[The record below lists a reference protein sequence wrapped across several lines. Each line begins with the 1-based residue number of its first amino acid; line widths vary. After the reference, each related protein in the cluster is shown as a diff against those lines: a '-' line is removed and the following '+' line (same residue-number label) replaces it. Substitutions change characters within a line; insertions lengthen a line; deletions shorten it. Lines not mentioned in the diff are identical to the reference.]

1 MLLFWFISSIRK
13 LAYRFNLK
21 KSFKVEAPVI
31 IVGNISVGG
40 NGKTPLVV
48 TLVEWLIEAGYKPG
62 VLSRG
67 YGGKTT
73 YPATVGENSLANH
86 VGDEPLLMRQR
97 LSCPIVVD
105 PRRARGGKYLVEQH
119 KCDVIVCD
127 DGLQHYRL
135 KRDIEIVVVDGV
147 RLFGNGCLLPM
158 GPLRETQ
165 GRLGSADYVVFN
177 GRPNNSALMHKDN
190 HYCMDLIPTDLV
202 NLADLNLKKPLAEIS
217 SSVVA
222 VAGIGF
228 PQRFF
233 NLLSAYGIK
242 LEKTLSFVDHHQF
255 SEQDIPQGTILMTEK
270 DAVKCKHFAQPD
282 WWFLPVN
289 AQLCEQFKLQL
300 LEKLAKSKR

>member
-1 MLLFWFISSIRK
+1 MLLFWIISSLRR
-13 LAYRFNLK
+13 LAYRCNFK
-21 KSFKVEAPVI
+21 KSIKIEAPVI

-67 YGGKTT
+67 YGGKTI
-73 YPATVGENSLANH
+73 YPASVDENSLAIH

-97 LSCPIVVD
+97 VDCPIVVD
-105 PRRARGGKYLVEQH
+105 PKRPRGGKYLVEH
-119 KCDVIVCD
+119 HNCNVIVCD

-165 GRLGSADYVVFN
+165 QRLGSADYVVFN
-177 GRPNNSALMHKDN
+177 GKPDDSVLMQRKN
-190 HYCMDLIPTDLV
+190 HYSMDLVPTNLI
-202 NLADLNLKKPLAEIS
+202 NLADSTLKKPLKELT

-222 VAGIGF
+222 LAGIGY

-233 NLLSAYGIK
+233 DLLNTNGIK

-255 SEQDIPQGTILMTEK
+255 SEQDIPQGVVLMTEK
-270 DAVKCKHFAQPD
+270 DAVKCQHFAQPD

-289 AQLCEQFKLQL
+289 AKLSEQFRLQI
-300 LEKLAKSKR
+300 LEKLAKFKR

>member
-1 MLLFWFISSIRK
+1 MLLFWIISSLRR
-13 LAYRFNLK
+13 LAYRCNFK
-21 KSFKVEAPVI
+21 KSIKIEAPVI

-67 YGGKTT
+67 YGGKTI
-73 YPATVGENSLANH
+73 YPASVDENSLAIH

-97 LSCPIVVD
+97 VDCPIVVD
-105 PRRARGGKYLVEQH
+105 SKRPRGGKYLVEH
-119 KCDVIVCD
+119 HNCNVIVCD

-165 GRLGSADYVVFN
+165 QRLRSADYVVFN
-177 GRPNNSALMHKDN
+177 GKPDDSDLMQRKN
-190 HYCMDLIPTDLV
+190 HYSMDLVPTNLI
-202 NLADLNLKKPLAEIS
+202 NLADSTLKKPLKELT

-222 VAGIGF
+222 LAGIGY

-233 NLLSAYGIK
+233 DLLNTNGIK

-255 SEQDIPQGTILMTEK
+255 SEQDIPQGVVLMTEK
-270 DAVKCKHFAQPD
+270 DAVKCQHFAQPD

-289 AQLCEQFKLQL
+289 AKLSEQFRLQI
-300 LEKLAKSKR
+300 LEKLAKFKR